1 MGAPFPAV
9 SAGRFR
15 HGGPALK
22 PAFDRIRIVRGGFL
36 ALFALVGARLVW
48 IQVVQASS
56 LRETARNQTR
66 LRLVI
71 DAPRGEI
78 LAADGSVLAGERP
91 EGGRGW
97 PWGGMALPVLGM
109 VGRDGGG
116 LMGLEYQ
123 FDDALRGVSGWKTA
137 LRTGRGEAWPD
148 FEDQGARER
157 PGAAVLTTLR
167 PTLQGEVEAALAEA
181 VERHRAVGGVAVVV
195 EARTGDIAA
204 LASLPAPVDRK
215 GMVGGRV
222 DVGAVQRTFEPG
234 STFKAFTLS
243 AAIEAGKVS
252 LDDGFALAPSWDP
265 GDGGRAIR
273 DAHPLQGMHSAKSCL
288 EHSSNVC
295 FAQIAQRA
303 GADNL
308 FRTARDFGF
317 GTPSGV
323 DLPGE
328 EGGRL
333 KTVDQWSRRT
343 LPTMA
348 IGQEVTVTPLQMAM
362 AYAAIANGG
371 LLMRPRLVRA
381 LISAKGDTLER
392 FPPRAVRRAVSARTA
407 SAVMAALQGV
417 VDSGTGGLA
426 RVAGVRVAGK
436 TGTSQKVDPSNG
448 QYFQNRF
455 VASFI
460 GILPLARSPLVCVV
474 VLDDPS
480 ALGHTGG
487 VAAAPAF
494 ARIARFALRDPS
506 LPWGDAAPDEPDAL
520 AVAVRSGGA
529 SRNDSLTRSAAAEES
544 PG

>member
-1 MGAPFPAV
+1 MT
-9 SAGRFR
+9 R
-15 HGGPALK
+15 K
-22 PAFDRIRIVRGGFL
+22 FDRIRLIRAGFL
-36 ALFALVGARLVW
+36 LLFSMVAIRLVW
-48 IQVVQASS
+48 IQVFQAPR
-56 LRETARNQTR
+56 LRETARAQTR
-66 LRLVI
+66 LRLVLE
-71 DAPRGEI
+71 APRGEI

-97 PWGGMALPVLGM
+97 PWGAMALPVLGM
-109 VGRDGGG
+109 VGKDGGG
-116 LMGLEYQ
+116 LMGLEYR
-123 FDDALRGVSGWKTA
+123 FDDVLRGVSGWKTA

-148 FEDQGARER
+148 FENQGTRAR
-157 PGAAVLTTLR
+157 PGVAVLTTLR

-181 VERHRAVGGVAVVV
+181 VERHQAVGGVALVI

-215 GMVGGRV
+215 GMAAGRV

-234 STFKAFTLS
+234 STFKAITLS
-243 AAIEAGKVS
+243 AAIESRKVR
-252 LDDGFALAPSWDP
+252 LDDQFSLAPSWDP
-265 GDGGRAIR
+265 GDGGRPIR
-273 DAHPLQGMHSAKSCL
+273 DAHPMQGMYSARACI

-317 GTPSGV
+317 GTPSGI

-328 EGGRL
+328 EGGKL

-362 AYAAIANGG
+362 AYAALANGG
-371 LLMRPRLVRA
+371 VLMRPRLVRA
-381 LISAKGDTLER
+381 LISPDGDTLAR
-392 FPPRAVRRAVSARTA
+392 FAPRAVRRSVSAGTA
-407 SAVMAALQGV
+407 EAVVAALHAV

-426 RVAGVRVAGK
+426 RVAGVRIAGK
-436 TGTSQKVDPSNG
+436 TGTSQKVDPSTG
-448 QYFQNRF
+448 GYFQNRF

-460 GILPLARSPLVCVV
+460 GILPLEHSPLVCVV

-480 ALGHTGG
+480 AMGHTGG

-506 LPWGDAAPDEPDAL
+506 LPWGNFAPDEPDAL
-520 AVAVRSGGA
+520 ATALRSYGV
-529 SRNDSLTRSAAAEES
+529 SHSDSMTRFAAAEES